1 MNKGNSAEW
10 AKQRPER
17 IGESASGLVGQ
28 TDYLAVVSVLT

>member
-17 IGESASGLVGQ
+17 ISEPAFGLVVQ
-28 TDYLAVVSVLT
+28 ADYLAAVSVLT